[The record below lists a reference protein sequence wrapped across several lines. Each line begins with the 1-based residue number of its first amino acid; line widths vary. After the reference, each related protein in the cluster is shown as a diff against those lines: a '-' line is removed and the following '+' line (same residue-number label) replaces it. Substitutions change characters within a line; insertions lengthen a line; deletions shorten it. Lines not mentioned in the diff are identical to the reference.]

1 MADSIRV
8 ISEIEP
14 VITDALGAAAVLE
27 VLSEQLFSTKPVD
40 GSTWRL
46 SNVEVDALRFAI
58 RTANSAIDAID
69 GAHRALCDRGRAQVG
84 ADG

>member
-1 MADSIRV
+1 M
-8 ISEIEP
+8 
-14 VITDALGAAAVLE
+14 
-27 VLSEQLFSTKPVD
+27 SEQLFSTKPLD

-58 RTANSAIDAID
+58 RTANSAIDAVD
-69 GAHRALCDRGRAQVG
+69 GALRALCDQGKVQVG